1 MSKDFSIL
9 KFILI
14 ALGLGLLPACF
25 MKGQITTPNSSKT
38 VGIAFS
44 GALSATNVSGTA
56 IQLNWTLSS
65 DPTVTE
71 YSIYTVNSDSSL
83 TLLGT
88 ATPTTNLF
96 VHSNL
101 NSGQLYRYI
110 VRAVSSSEAVDSNLT
125 IVSAIPYAG
134 LSSTSV
140 VDATTANL
148 YFAAASGA
156 SNLKIYCTVGAST
169 EMTLLATTSALVANY
184 QLSGLTPST
193 LYNCKVKAVLPD
205 GSEDAN
211 TATSSFTPQASSG
224 SPLGFA
230 GISNATN
237 TDGTSALIQWAAATP
252 DVGTTLS
259 GYRVFQMNPDFSMTF
274 TDVAANL
281 TSTTI
286 SSLTPGNNYTFF
298 VRAINAADSSTD
310 GNNVTKTIFTYE
322 GITSATPTGA
332 TSATLNFPAATNAS
346 SLHVYCY
353 ESSGVQPSTPSAS
366 ISSALT
372 SYSITTLVT
381 ATNYICLIK
390 AVGTNGEDTNTA
402 TATFTTP

>member
-1 MSKDFSIL
+1 MSNVFSIVRL
-9 KFILI
+9 ILI
-14 ALGLGLLPACF
+14 ILGIGLVQACF
-25 MKGQITTPNSSKT
+25 MKGQITTPNSSKN

-44 GALSATNVSGTA
+44 GALSATNISGTA
-56 IQLNWTLSS
+56 IQLDWTLSS
-65 DPTVTE
+65 DPAVTE
-71 YSIYTVNSDSSL
+71 YNIYSVNSDSSL

-88 ATPTTNLF
+88 TTPTTNLY
-96 VHSNL
+96 VHSDL
-101 NSGQLYRYI
+101 NSGQLYRYV
-110 VRAVSSSEAVDSNLT
+110 VRAVASSGAVDSNLN
-125 IVSAIPYAG
+125 IVTAMPYAG
-134 LSSTSV
+134 LVSTSV
-140 VDATTANL
+140 VDGTTANL
-148 YFAAASGA
+148 YFSAASDA
-156 SNLKIYCTVGAST
+156 SNLKIYCAVGAST
-169 EMTLLATTSALVANY
+169 TMTLFVTNSALVANY
-184 QLSGLTPST
+184 QLTGLTAST
-193 LYNCKVKAVLPD
+193 LYTCKVKAVLPD

-211 TATSSFTPQASSG
+211 TATSSFTPQASSS

-237 TDGTSALIQWAAATP
+237 TDDTSALIQWAAATP

-286 SSLTPGNNYTFF
+286 SSLTPGNDYTFF

-310 GNNVTKTIFTYE
+310 GNNVTKTIFTYA
-322 GITSATPTGA
+322 GITSASPTSA

-353 ESSGVQPSTPSAS
+353 ESSGVQPTTPTAS

-372 SYSITTLVT
+372 SYNISTLVT
-381 ATNYICLIK
+381 ATNYTCLVK
-390 AVGTNGEDTNTA
+390 AVGTNGEDNNTA

>member
-1 MSKDFSIL
+1 MSKDFSIIRL
-9 KFILI
+9 ILI
-14 ALGLGLLPACF
+14 IIGTSLLQACF
-25 MKGQITTPNSSKT
+25 MKGQITTPNSSKN

-44 GALSATNVSGTA
+44 GALAANNISGTA
-56 IQLNWTLSS
+56 VQLDWTLSS
-65 DPTVTE
+65 DPSVTE
-71 YSIYTVNSDSSL
+71 YNIYSVNSDSSL

-88 ATPTTNLF
+88 TTPTTNLY

-110 VRAVSSSEAVDSNLT
+110 VRAVASSGAVDSNLN

-148 YFAAASGA
+148 YFSAASDA
-156 SNLKIYCTVGAST
+156 TNLNIYCSVGASST
-169 EMTLLATTSALVANY
+169 MTLFATTSALVANY
-184 QLSGLTPST
+184 QLTGLTAST
-193 LYNCKVKAVLPD
+193 LYNCKVKAILPD

-211 TATSSFTPQASSG
+211 SATSSFTPQASTS
-224 SPLGFA
+224 SPLGFT
-230 GISNATN
+230 GISSATN
-237 TDGTSALIQWAAATP
+237 TDGTSALIQWTAATP
-252 DVGTTLS
+252 DAGTTLS
-259 GYRVFQMNPDFSMTF
+259 GYRIFQMNPDFSMTY

-310 GNNVTKTIFTYE
+310 GNNVTQTIFTYA
-322 GITSATPTGA
+322 GITSASPTGA
-332 TSATLNFPAATNAS
+332 TSATLDFPAATNAS
-346 SLHVYCY
+346 TLHVYCY
-353 ESSGVQPSTPSAS
+353 ESSGVQPSTPTVS

-372 SYSITTLVT
+372 SYSITTLAT

-390 AVGTNGEDTNTA
+390 AVGTNGEDNNTA